1 MSEHY
6 FSSAPSAKSRPRSLD
21 VRLAG
26 HDLTVTTDAGVFS
39 PGRVD
44 RGTEVL
50 LDRLPDAPAGDIL
63 DMGCGWGPV
72 SLHAGLSARDA
83 GADCRIWALDV
94 NERSLELT
102 KKNAAE
108 AGLDS
113 IRPVTAEQIPDDVR
127 FSAIWSNP
135 PIRVGKQILHDLL
148 LTWLPRLA
156 PGGEALLVV
165 AKNLGSDSLQ
175 KWMQENLPTGFA
187 VDRIASSKGF
197 RILSARAPE
206 DWNG

>member
-6 FSSAPSAKSRPRSLD
+6 FSSAPNAQSRPRPLE

-44 RGTEVL
+44 KGTAVL
-50 LDRLPDAPAGDIL
+50 LDRLPEVPAGNLL
-63 DMGCGWGPV
+63 DMGCGWGPIA
-72 SLHAGLSARDA
+72 LHAGLAARDA
-83 GADCRIWALDV
+83 GTDTRIWALDV

-108 AGLDS
+108 AGLSS

-127 FSAIWSNP
+127 FDAIWSNP
-135 PIRVGKQILHDLL
+135 PIRVGKDVLHELL
-148 LTWLPRLA
+148 LTWLPRLT

-175 KWMQENLPTGFA
+175 KWMQENLPEGFTISRA
-187 VDRIASSKGF
+187 ASSKGF
-197 RILSARAPE
+197 RILSAVAPE
-206 DWNG
+206 